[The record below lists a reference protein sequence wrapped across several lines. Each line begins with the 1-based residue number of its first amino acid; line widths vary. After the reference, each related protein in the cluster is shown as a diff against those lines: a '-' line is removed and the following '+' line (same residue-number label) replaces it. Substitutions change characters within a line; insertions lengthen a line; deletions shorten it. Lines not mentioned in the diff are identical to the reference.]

1 MHKSPLTTIKDH
13 VLKVAKSI
21 IVIFLT
27 ISSVA
32 FAHSGVKDKN
42 VKERMMVMKEMANNT
57 KVIGQM
63 LKGKMEFDANKAKLA
78 LERLS
83 SLSLETPEVFK
94 VNATDPKSEAKSS
107 IWDEFDKFTKLS
119 KDLAETS
126 IVLVN
131 SIETIDDLRPALKS
145 ISSGCKACHSQ
156 YRE

>member
-1 MHKSPLTTIKDH
+1 MKSFK
-13 VLKVAKSI
+13 I
-21 IVIFLT
+21 IILVSLT

-42 VKERMMVMKEMANNT
+42 VKKRMMLMKEMAGNT
-57 KVIGQM
+57 KIIGQM
-63 LKGKMEFDANKAKLA
+63 LKGKTSFDTIQVKLA

-83 SLSLETPEVFK
+83 ALSLETPKVFTI
-94 VNATDPKSEAKSS
+94 NATDPKSEAMPN

-126 IVLVN
+126 IVLAN
-131 SIETIDDLRPALKS
+131 SVATIEDLRPALKKV
-145 ISSGCKACHSQ
+145 SSGCKACHSR